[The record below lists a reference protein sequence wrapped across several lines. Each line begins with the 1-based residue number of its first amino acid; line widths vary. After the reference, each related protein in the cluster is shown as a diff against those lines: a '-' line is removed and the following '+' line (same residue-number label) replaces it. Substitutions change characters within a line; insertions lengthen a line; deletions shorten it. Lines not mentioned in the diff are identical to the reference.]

1 MANEWSRR
9 LGVIAALVGVLAL
22 GGCAATVTRGQ
33 RPSDDAARI
42 VGVSQVSASL
52 SAEAVKQQP
61 DNAAFNREE
70 LAGRLRQRLQ
80 AKGLTAREAPGRV
93 EILVTDIRV
102 RGAFSAI
109 MFGFMAGDDH
119 VDGQVRLFD
128 GAGHVVR
135 SFAVHASYAFGGI
148 AGGQDGVRMNWLYDK
163 FTELAMAEVEA
174 SVSAPAIAGE
184 IDATPSASN
193 RPTTPAVALAA
204 IEDVDAVPVGERGRN
219 AYREWLG
226 RKYPRAFVVADKGYF
241 YALWGTVPPNPS
253 EPADPTER
261 GLKRCR
267 DAGRLNCRVYAVDGR
282 VMELRS
288 APKADAGAVAASP

>member
-1 MANEWSRR
+1 MTREWSRW
-9 LGVIAALVGVLAL
+9 LVVTAALLAIVAL
-22 GGCAATVTRGQ
+22 GGCAGTVTRGQ
-33 RPSDDAARI
+33 RPADDAPRI
-42 VGVSQVSASL
+42 TGVSQVSATL

-70 LAGRLRQRLQ
+70 LVTRLRQRLL
-80 AKGLTAREAPGRV
+80 AKGLKARDAPGRI

-128 GAGHVVR
+128 GSNRVVR

-163 FTELAMAEVEA
+163 FAELAMAEVEG

-184 IDATPSASN
+184 IDATPWAGS
-193 RPTTPAVALAA
+193 RPTAPAVALAA
-204 IEDVDAVPVGERGRN
+204 IDDVDAVPVGERGRN

-226 RKYPRAFVVADKGYF
+226 RRYPRAFVVADKGYF

-253 EPADPTER
+253 EPTDPTER

-267 DAGRLNCRVYAVDGR
+267 EAGRLNCRVYAVDGR

-288 APKADAGAVAASP
+288 APKVDAGAVAASP

>member
-1 MANEWSRR
+1 MTREWSRW
-9 LGVIAALVGVLAL
+9 LVVTAALLAIVAL
-22 GGCAATVTRGQ
+22 GGCAGTVTRGQ
-33 RPSDDAARI
+33 RPADDAPRI
-42 VGVSQVSASL
+42 TGVSQVSATL

-70 LAGRLRQRLQ
+70 LVTRLRQRLL
-80 AKGLTAREAPGRV
+80 AKGLTARDAPGRI

-128 GAGHVVR
+128 GSNRVVR

-163 FTELAMAEVEA
+163 FAELAMAEVEG
-174 SVSAPAIAGE
+174 SVSAPVSAGE
-184 IDATPSASN
+184 IDPSPSAN
-193 RPTTPAVALAA
+193 RPAQAAVALAA
-204 IEDVDAVPVGERGRN
+204 IDDVDAVPVGERGRN

-226 RKYPRAFVVADKGYF
+226 KKYPRAFVVADKGYF
-241 YALWGTVPPNPS
+241 YSLWGTVPPNPA

-267 DAGRLNCRVYAVDGR
+267 DAGRQNCRVYAVDGR

-288 APKADAGAVAASP
+288 APKIDAGAVATSP